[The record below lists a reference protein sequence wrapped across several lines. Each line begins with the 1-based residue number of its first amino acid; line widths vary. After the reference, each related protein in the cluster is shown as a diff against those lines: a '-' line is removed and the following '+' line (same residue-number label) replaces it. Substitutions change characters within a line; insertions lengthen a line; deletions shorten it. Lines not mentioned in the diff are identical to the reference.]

1 MSNLQ
6 CGTQE
11 TGEADSGSAPGQLEV
26 LLTGDQFRQLAQLM
40 PRGFALLPPGRGGR
54 AAMKRQATQG
64 VSETELPSGEK
75 RHAYKLALNR
85 ISNPSETSALWLT
98 ILNKVKKHP
107 KAGHFLHPVDPEA
120 MEIPNYREIVKEPMD
135 LSTVERNLL
144 ENSYKSIEEF
154 DVDMQRIFSNA
165 ILFNK
170 PVHQV
175 SRAAEE
181 VKAFYLKCLPEK
193 FSVSVGSRRSPK
205 SINPPENEQKS
216 PTLKPTQQVQPLSSE
231 EKIKLT
237 SLIRKK
243 LPKEYLT
250 LVWSIVDPEQKGD
263 QNEFELDINLLSPRT
278 ARKLETFVNEKI
290 AKPSSKR
297 KSRTDKS
304 DKGTESRS
312 RSKTA
317 RPSHNHNGT
326 PKTRAVVGSEQDSS
340 EASNSDYDD

>member
-1 MSNLQ
+1 M
-6 CGTQE
+6 
-11 TGEADSGSAPGQLEV
+11 GEVESGVGPGQLEV
-26 LLTGDQFRQLAQLM
+26 LLTGEQFRQLAQLM
-40 PRGFALLPPGRGGR
+40 PRGFALVPPGRGGR

-64 VSETELPSGEK
+64 VSESELPSGEK

-85 ISNPSETSALWLT
+85 ISNPSETSTLWLT

-107 KAGHFLHPVDPEA
+107 KAGYFLHPVDPEA
-120 MEIPNYREIVKEPMD
+120 MEIPNYREVVKEPMD
-135 LSTVERNLL
+135 LSTVERNIL
-144 ENSYKSIEEF
+144 ENMYKSIEDF
-154 DVDMQRIFSNA
+154 DADMQKIFSNA

-181 VKAFYLKCLPEK
+181 VKNFYFKCLPEK
-193 FSVSVGSRRSPK
+193 FAVTVASRRSPK
-205 SINPPENEQKS
+205 SINLPDNDQKS
-216 PTLKPTQQVQPLSSE
+216 PTLKPSQQVSPLSAE
-231 EKIKLT
+231 EKNKLT

-278 ARKLETFVNEKI
+278 ARKLEAFVNEKI

-297 KSRTDKS
+297 KSKNEKS
-304 DKGTESRS
+304 DKAPESRS

-317 RPSHNHNGT
+317 RPSHTHNGT